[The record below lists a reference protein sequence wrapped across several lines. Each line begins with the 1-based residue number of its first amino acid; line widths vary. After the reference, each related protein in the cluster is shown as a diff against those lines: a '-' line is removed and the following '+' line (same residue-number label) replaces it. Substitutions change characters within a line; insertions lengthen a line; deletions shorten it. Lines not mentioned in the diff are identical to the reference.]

1 MANQFLHE
9 YLADTIMIR
18 HCLFLFLNLIF
29 VQQLF
34 AQSTIDTAAIKKE
47 LKSIYERDQKTR
59 KHGDSTE
66 FVNYIDSCNQV
77 QVKLL
82 IDKYGW
88 LGKSV
93 IGNYNQV
100 LFLVIQHADS
110 ATQEKYFPLLQQ
122 SVSEGESSVIDLAMM
137 QDRLLMRRGQNQIYG
152 SQVVTDGN
160 GGWKFFPIED
170 ERNVNIRRAKIGME
184 PIEEYAK
191 YFGIDYKLP
200 EK

>member
-1 MANQFLHE
+1 
-9 YLADTIMIR
+9 MIK
-18 HCLFLFLNLIF
+18 HILFLFLLLLF
-29 VQQLF
+29 TQPLF
-34 AQSTIDTAAIKKE
+34 AQSAIDTAAIKKE
-47 LKSIYERDQKTR
+47 LKAIYDRDQKTR
-59 KHGDSTE
+59 KNGDSAA

-100 LFLVIQHADS
+100 LFLVFQHADS
-110 ATQEKYFPLLQQ
+110 ATQEKYFPMLQQ
-122 SVSEGESSVIDLAMM
+122 SVAEGESNAIDLAMM
-137 QDRLLMRRGQNQIYG
+137 HDRLLMRRGEKQIYG

-170 ERNVNIRRAKIGME
+170 EKNVNIRRAKVGME

-191 YFGIDYKLP
+191 YFGIEYK
-200 EK
+200 